1 MRMRGRLAARS
12 DARGARRHACVHLPR
27 DRRDEARMVVTVT
40 LSGRA
45 VTPRKD
51 RKGVECGL
59 SPASVQEMS
68 PESRLERPRFVYTAA
83 LIPDRFA
90 ISFTVERSGFS
101 TEHEP
106 GRSTAG
112 GRRPDP
118 PEHSIF

>member
-45 VTPRKD
+45 VTPSD
-51 RKGVECGL
+51 RGRIGKASNVDSLSL

-83 LIPDRFA
+83 LIPDRFD
-90 ISFTVERSGFS
+90 FVHG
-101 TEHEP
+101 
-106 GRSTAG
+106 
-112 GRRPDP
+112 
-118 PEHSIF
+118 

>member
-68 PESRLERPRFVYTAA
+68 PESRLERPRFVYYCCFDPIRA
-83 LIPDRFA
+83 FA
-90 ISFTVERSGFS
+90 
-101 TEHEP
+101 
-106 GRSTAG
+106 
-112 GRRPDP
+112 
-118 PEHSIF
+118 SITI

>member
-27 DRRDEARMVVTVT
+27 DRRDEARIMVVTVR
-40 LSGRA
+40 SERA

-68 PESRLERPRFVYTAA
+68 PESRLERPRFVYYCCFDPIRA
-83 LIPDRFA
+83 FA
-90 ISFTVERSGFS
+90 
-101 TEHEP
+101 
-106 GRSTAG
+106 
-112 GRRPDP
+112 
-118 PEHSIF
+118 SITI